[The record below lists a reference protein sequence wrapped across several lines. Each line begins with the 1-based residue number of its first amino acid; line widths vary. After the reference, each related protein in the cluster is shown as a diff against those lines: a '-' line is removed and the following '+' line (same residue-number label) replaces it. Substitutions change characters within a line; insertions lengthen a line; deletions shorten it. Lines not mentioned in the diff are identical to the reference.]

1 MPQFIPLYFVAA
13 AAYFAA
19 AMGGL
24 QLAIPP
30 GFASAVW
37 PAAGVALA
45 LLHLNNGKRS
55 VLLGILTGSC
65 LANLTVSTHWFSE
78 FSLQSAIPPMV
89 IGAGAAAQAMAG
101 FLMLRRIDKQYTGED
116 IPNSPRAIA
125 YFALVVALL
134 TPLINSSIGTLT
146 LFAAG
151 FINSS
156 ALPFS
161 WITWWVGDAIGIFL
175 FAPLIVILF
184 QQGLPLRR
192 RMQVAVPTIILF
204 SLVTFAFVAS
214 TAYYREKMQNEFDK
228 AAERT
233 GQKISE
239 TFRLAEKKLVSYGAL
254 FNASANVSRS
264 EFERFSHVIRSSDAT
279 LYGIGWTPV
288 IAHDERESFE
298 QSMQREYPGFRM
310 TELTGNGSLIPAKKQ
325 KEYFPVVYIYPYEPN
340 KRALGLNLA
349 ANVSRRDALM
359 QARILKQPVATAPII
374 LAQEK
379 ENQKATIL
387 YMPVYKYEE
396 NAEAFIGY
404 ASGVIRIGDMLKDV
418 LSEFRWN
425 GVSIRIY
432 DRDAFGD
439 RELLFDSAEQINPRY
454 ETYTYFSEFGSR
466 NYDIELYANMYEQGY
481 SKDWSSWAIITTG
494 FLLTAL
500 FQVFILLI
508 TGTVEHVSRQVKLK
522 TRELR
527 DAMEKAN
534 AANEAKSRFLAN
546 MSHEL
551 RTPMNAIIGFI
562 NLCLK
567 TEMSS
572 KQRDYLN
579 KSHMAST
586 TLLALINES
595 LDYAK
600 IEAGQLEIDREE
612 FPPVRLLR
620 KMHALFDLQAHE
632 KQLDFRIS
640 TDNNVPASIISD
652 ELRLEQIMLN
662 LLSNAFK
669 FTEKG
674 SVSLHLQYLP
684 DYKQLKI
691 SVTDTGIGIEA
702 NQIAYLF
709 DAFRQADS
717 STSRR
722 FGGTGL
728 GLSISRELALLMD
741 GDIKIESTPGKGSCF
756 TALIRVVACGNDT
769 LVWREDEENTDTDA
783 SQGSDSIFPLKGV
796 CCLLA
801 EDVLLNQ
808 ILAQELLSQMGAEVV
823 IANNGLEAVDK
834 IKSGLKADIVLMDL
848 QMPVMDGFEATRQI
862 HALPG
867 CTQLPVVAMTAN
879 AMESDVKACREA
891 GMQYHIAKPVDA
903 MDILLKIQAALANE

>member
-1 MPQFIPLYFVAA
+1 M
-13 AAYFAA
+13 AAYFVA

-45 LLHLNNGKRS
+45 LLHLTDGRHS

-65 LANLTVSTHWFSE
+65 LANLTVSTAWFTE
-78 FSLQSAIPPMV
+78 FSLHSTWPPLI
-89 IGAGAAAQAMAG
+89 IGAGASVQAFAG
-101 FLMLRRIDKQYTGED
+101 YQLFRHSESNNKDED

-134 TPLINSSIGTLT
+134 TPLINSSAGTLT
-146 LFAAG
+146 LYAAG
-151 FINSS
+151 FIAGN
-156 ALPFS
+156 AVPFS

-175 FAPLIVILF
+175 FAPLVVILF
-184 QQGLPLRR
+184 QQGIDIRR
-192 RMQVAVPTIILF
+192 RLQVAIPTIILF
-204 SLVTFAFVAS
+204 TLVTGAFVAS
-214 TAYYREKMQNEFDK
+214 SNYYREKKQSEFDK
-228 AAERT
+228 SAERT

-254 FNASANVSRS
+254 FNASTEVNRS
-264 EFERFSHVIRSSDAT
+264 EFERFSHVISGSDAT

-288 IAHDERESFE
+288 IKHEDRAAFE
-298 QSMQREYPGFRM
+298 KSMQQEYPGFRL
-310 TELTGNGSLIPAKKQ
+310 TELTNNGTLIPATQK
-325 KEYFPVVYIYPYEPN
+325 KEYFPVVYIYPYERN

-349 ANVSRRDALM
+349 ANTSRRDALL
-359 QARILKQPVATAPII
+359 QARILNKPVATSPII

-379 ENQKATIL
+379 DNQKATIL
-387 YMPVYKYEE
+387 YMPVFKFYDNDQE
-396 NAEAFIGY
+396 FLGY
-404 ASGVIRIGDMLKDV
+404 ASGVIRIGDMLTEILK
-418 LSEFRWN
+418 EFRWT

-432 DRDAFGD
+432 DRSEYGD
-439 RELLFDSAEQINPRY
+439 RELLFDSADPVNPQY
-454 ETYTYFSEFGSR
+454 QTYTYFSEFGSR
-466 NYDIELYANMYEQGY
+466 KYDIELYANHFEQDKG
-481 SKDWSSWAIITTG
+481 KDWSSWIIITSG

-508 TGTVEHVSRQVKLK
+508 TGTVEHVSRQVTLK

-527 DAMEKAN
+527 TAMDKAN

-567 TEMSS
+567 TDLDQ

-600 IEAGQLEIDREE
+600 IEAGQLEINREE
-612 FPPVRLLR
+612 FPLSRLLR

-632 KQLDFRIS
+632 KDLAFNIN
-640 TDNNVPASIISD
+640 TDHDVPATILAD
-652 ELRLEQIMLN
+652 ELRLEQIFLN

-669 FTEKG
+669 FTEQG
-674 SVSLHLQYLP
+674 SVSLHLRYLASRQ
-684 DYKQLKI
+684 QLEI

-702 NQIAYLF
+702 SQIPHLF

-728 GLSISRELALLMD
+728 GLSISRELAVLMH
-741 GDIKIESTPGKGSCF
+741 GDIDITSEPGKGSCF
-756 TALIRVVACGNDT
+756 TALVQAEPVGEDT
-769 LVWREDEENTDTDA
+769 INWHDEEEHTTPDA
-783 SQGSDSIFPLKGV
+783 DPHPNASVYPLKGIT
-796 CCLLA
+796 CLLA

-823 IANNGLEAVDK
+823 IANNGLEALDK
-834 IKSGLKADIVLMDL
+834 VKDGLKPDVILMDL
-848 QMPVMDGFEATRQI
+848 QMPVMDGFEATHQI

-867 CTQLPVVAMTAN
+867 CTQIPVLAMTAN
-879 AMESDVKACREA
+879 AMDSDVKACRAA
-891 GMQYHIAKPVDA
+891 GMEYHISKPVDA
-903 MDILLKIQAALANE
+903 MDILIKIQAALGQQR